1 MANQRNREAGQDA
14 TTAGAFASAAMT
26 DIGRTLG
33 NNVPE
38 HAAKIGAKLN
48 TGSGF
53 DQVRNYHALIGSAFI
68 FFVGG
73 WYGIHALPKDWG
85 GIFMLV
91 FALAGSAIAFGIAV
105 SLAFQFHRYSAVRLR
120 ARLWP
125 VTKPD
130 VNAGT
135 TVTGNVLTDAI
146 FVAPIKLALFAIL
159 IPLWTIGAALE
170 VLRVISLS
178 AKGNKHV
185 AYRGDEGKYY
195 DRVRKEYAKRYSA
208 NGEGAALEYL
218 RLAYSGLL
226 TPIGEEIPPKG
237 WSNGGY
243 KQWLAPMIERHGPVN
258 QYCAGRPGT
267 ATTEVDSGGKLP
279 EKYSAI

>member
-135 TVTGNVLTDAI
+135 TVTLPAVVSDA
-146 FVAPIKLALFAIL
+146 L
-159 IPLWTIGAALE
+159 
-170 VLRVISLS
+170 
-178 AKGNKHV
+178 
-185 AYRGDEGKYY
+185 
-195 DRVRKEYAKRYSA
+195 
-208 NGEGAALEYL
+208 
-218 RLAYSGLL
+218 
-226 TPIGEEIPPKG
+226 PPKPMLPMAPPSSWLGARSRG
-237 WSNGGY
+237 WRKSTTRL
-243 KQWLAPMIERHGPVN
+243 KPLATPN
-258 QYCAGRPGT
+258 
-267 ATTEVDSGGKLP
+267 LP
-279 EKYSAI
+279 SCL